1 LGNVTFVLMK
11 LVIDGTTGADS
22 AYIWFN
28 PSDITATPDTST
40 ADITDTGEIDLTTAT
55 MGLRLNANGNSGV
68 YTNSVELFDEI
79 RVGTTAADV
88 TPVPEPAI
96 FCMAGLG
103 ILALITLRR
112 KK

>member
-1 LGNVTFVLMK
+1 MIRISRSNLRWRSVLPATILAVCVLGSAIPARA
-11 LVIDGTTGADS
+11 VIISGGDGSGNITTPNGDQGWS
-22 AYIWFN
+22 YVGIV
-28 PSDITATPDTST
+28 
-40 ADITDTGEIDLTTAT
+40 
-55 MGLRLNANGNSGV
+55 NGNSGV